1 MFEQTFVEP
10 VGKKYKIPMP
20 WLWWLLCGVVA
31 ELLQEVAL
39 GGNQINMPLEFASLA
54 FALASLGFLV
64 LWILRTKWTV
74 LLAISLEIVVII
86 VAILIPMIYF
96 DALPKSQLTSFL
108 TAPPPPPP
116 PPPPPAAAPPRV
128 VKVIPRQFDAGRLMA
143 PKAVPKDIAMIKE
156 EELPPPS
163 SGGVVGG
170 VPGGMP
176 GGSVGGVIGGIIG
189 GVPTAAPPPPPPP
202 VKVEKP
208 VTPQRIRVGGNVQ
221 QAKLIRQPKPI
232 YPPLAKQAR
241 ISGVV
246 RLNAIIGKDGTIQN
260 LTVASGHPLLVPA
273 AMEAVKQW
281 VYQPTL
287 LNGEAVEVVT
297 QIDVN
302 FTLSQ

>member
-1 MFEQTFVEP
+1 MFEQTFVDG
-10 VGKKYKIPMP
+10 GKTRK
-20 WLWWLLCGVVA
+20 
-31 ELLQEVAL
+31 
-39 GGNQINMPLEFASLA
+39 
-54 FALASLGFLV
+54 
-64 LWILRTKWTV
+64 TWTV
-74 LLAISLEIVVII
+74 LVSFIAQIVVIVI
-86 VAILIPMIYF
+86 AILIPMIYF
-96 DALPKSQLTSFL
+96 DALPKNQLSSFL
-108 TAPPPPPP
+108 VAPPPPPP
-116 PPPPPAAAPPRV
+116 PPPPPAAAPPHV

-143 PKAVPKDIAMIKE
+143 PKSVPKDVAMIKE

-170 VPGGMP
+170 VPGGVP
-176 GGSVGGVIGGIIG
+176 GGTAGGVIGGIIG
-189 GVPTAAPPPPPPP
+189 SVPTAAPPPPPPP
-202 VKVEKP
+202 SAPKP

-246 RLNAIIGKDGTIQN
+246 KLNAIIGKDGTIQN